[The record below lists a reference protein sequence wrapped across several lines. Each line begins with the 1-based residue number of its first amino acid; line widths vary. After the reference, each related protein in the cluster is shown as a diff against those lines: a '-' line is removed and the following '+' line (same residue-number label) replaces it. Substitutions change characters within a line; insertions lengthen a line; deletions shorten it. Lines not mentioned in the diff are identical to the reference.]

1 MRTRDLVSVTHSNL
15 LDRILASA
23 FGLRCSLAWLSWT
36 LRGWISRELT
46 LSINKSLSPHPTP
59 PAFRFFQH
67 GIRGYFDET
76 FEVSVGFMLKRY
88 ALPAAVR
95 TSLSSE
101 YFLCVRPSPPAAVG
115 DRCWHCPHRICKDR
129 DVKRRVLFS
138 PVSHS

>member
-46 LSINKSLSPHPTP
+46 LSINKSLSPP
-59 PAFRFFQH
+59 PPSPFAFSSMELED
-67 GIRGYFDET
+67 ILMKT
-76 FEVSVGFMLKRY
+76 FEVSVGFMLKRC